1 MNGNRYREY
10 RTDQLVELY
19 QRAASEHGR
28 ADAQKRYR
36 QGNPAADRIA
46 AIYHEIRNRG
56 VEHQRALLPLLL
68 SDDTGVRCWAA
79 AHALEFEPRQGEAVL
94 LEIARGKGMDGF
106 SARMT
111 LKLWHEDKLQFP

>member
-1 MNGNRYREY
+1 MRHRNTGERRPRNDIGLEI
-10 RTDQLVELY
+10 
-19 QRAASEHGR
+19 QRPIASR
-28 ADAQKRYR
+28 
-36 QGNPAADRIA
+36 

-68 SDDTGVRCWAA
+68 SDDTGVRSWAA

-111 LKLWHEDKLQFP
+111 LKVWREGQT